1 MRKPLTV
8 LIVATLVLAIVQPLA
23 ASEFYAIVWNL
34 TGVKHPEAHLDVSGD
49 KSQLRPG
56 TDILFQVFNVDG
68 LQLSDFTLQLNARGF
83 VSTAFAAPGIANLFD
98 LSLGPM
104 LIRVQVPSGANNEYA
119 SLRQTLGN
127 EAIVVGI
134 PPLYRQNGSPDAVG
148 TLFPVTLGDFSRAAL
163 LVANVSGADVVVDVF
178 VGTKGPDGTGKYSI
192 RVKPN
197 ASGILQ
203 ITDPADAQS
212 HLVMSS
218 TGLIVAQ
225 LVVDTGKQV
234 HEVTVIPA

>member
-34 TGVKHPEAHLDVSGD
+34 TGVRHPEAHLDVSGD
-49 KSQLRPG
+49 TAQLRG
-56 TDILFQVFNVDG
+56 GSNIDFNVFNVDG
-68 LQLSDFTLQLNARGF
+68 LQISEFTLQSNERGF

-104 LIRVQVPSGANNEYA
+104 LIRARVPDGVNNEYA

-134 PPLYRQNGSPDAVG
+134 PPLRRQNGTPVAVG
-148 TLFPVTLGDFSRAAL
+148 TLFPVTPGDFSCAAL
-163 LVANVSGADVVVDVF
+163 LVANISGADVVVDVF
-178 VGTKGPDGTGKYSI
+178 VGTKGPDGAGKYSI

-197 ASGILQ
+197 AVGILQ
-203 ITDPADAQS
+203 ITDPADAHS

-218 TGLIVAQ
+218 TGDIVAQ

-234 HEVTVIPA
+234 HIVTVIAA